1 MQPYTSDNPE
11 RVQING
17 ETVTL
22 PADLATPFGLILHE
36 LATNAAKH
44 GALSR
49 PRGSVVIKWNF
60 SGNDPRV
67 LKVVWREQGGP
78 KVQQP
83 TTSGFGSAL
92 IENGIPGA
100 TVKREFKPTGLI
112 CTIEL
117 PLPSPRKGRMA
128 VMSGESC

>member
-1 MQPYTSDNPE
+1 
-11 RVQING
+11 
-17 ETVTL
+17 VTL

-49 PRGSVVIKWNF
+49 PRGSVAIEWSVTRNEPRILTVI
-60 SGNDPRV
+60 
-67 LKVVWREQGGP
+67 WREQGGP
-78 KVQQP
+78 PVQQP
-83 TTSGFGSAL
+83 TASGFGSAL

-100 TVKREFKPTGLI
+100 SVKREFNPAGLI

-117 PLPSPRKGRMA
+117 PLTQAGENGG
-128 VMSGESC
+128 GESR